1 MVEQN
6 KKFRKYTEMKL
17 AFTEECDYNIGSGWW
32 KIFQKDCTVYQAS
45 KYILQNS
52 VVDRKYEERLTLTR
66 MLQKAQHY
74 AFCADSSF
82 DTGILKMPGEKFLM
96 TMI

>member
-6 KKFRKYTEMKL
+6 KKFGKYAATKL
-17 AFTEECDYNIGSGWW
+17 AFTEEYDDNIGSGYW

-52 VVDRKYEERLTLTR
+52 VVDS
-66 MLQKAQHY
+66 QKIWGKTHFASY

-82 DTGILKMPGEKFLM
+82 DTGI
-96 TMI
+96 